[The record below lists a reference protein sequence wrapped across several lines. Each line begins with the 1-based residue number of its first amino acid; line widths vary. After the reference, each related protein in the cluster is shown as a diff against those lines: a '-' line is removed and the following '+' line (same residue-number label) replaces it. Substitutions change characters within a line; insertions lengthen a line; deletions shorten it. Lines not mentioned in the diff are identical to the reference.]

1 MGQVLKLKDC
11 SQASVSNKKSPQ
23 THKES
28 PGIKAKELGG
38 LGTQAIARLQKW
50 NVRNE
55 QVTIGVEREGVS
67 KPLHSKTHGT
77 VKYGCAGPISS
88 TVEELDSSGPSDS
101 AARVRFFFV
110 SLVLVCVLMSLWF
123 C

>member
-1 MGQVLKLKDC
+1 MRSRMGQVLKLKDC

-50 NVRNE
+50 NVRNG

-88 TVEELDSSGPSDS
+88 TVEELDSIRPSDS
-101 AARVRFFFV
+101 AARVRFFCIPGFC
-110 SLVLVCVLMSLWF
+110 VC
-123 C
+123 